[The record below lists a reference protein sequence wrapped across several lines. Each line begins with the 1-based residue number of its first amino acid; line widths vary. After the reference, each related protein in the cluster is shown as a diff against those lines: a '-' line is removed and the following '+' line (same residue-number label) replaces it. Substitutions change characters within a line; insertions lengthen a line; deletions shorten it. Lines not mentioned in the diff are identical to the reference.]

1 MKFES
6 KKDILFNSVMIGTLG
21 LLLWIMVMGSTN
33 GLSGE
38 TKYVALFFTLCL
50 TGLLLW
56 IYFGTSYSITQHTLS
71 YRSGPIRGKIE
82 IEKIKEIIKGKTL
95 WVGMKPATSTNGLI
109 IKYGKYD
116 EIYISPKT
124 NELFIKKLL
133 ALKSD
138 IKITE

>member
-6 KKDILFNSVMIGTLG
+6 KKDILFNLVMIGTLG
-21 LLLWIMVMGSTN
+21 LLIWIMAMVLTN

-50 TGLLLW
+50 TGLVLW
-56 IYFGTSYSITQHTLS
+56 VYFGTSYSITQHTLS

-95 WVGMKPATSTNGLI
+95 WVGLKPATSSNGLI
-109 IKYGKYD
+109 IKYGSYD

-124 NELFIKKLL
+124 NDLFIEKLL
-133 ALKSD
+133 EHNSH
-138 IKITE
+138 IKVTE

>member
-6 KKDILFNSVMIGTLG
+6 KKDILFNLVMIGTLG
-21 LLLWIMVMGSTN
+21 LLLWIMAVALTN
-33 GLSGE
+33 GVSGE
-38 TKYVALFFTLCL
+38 TKYVALFFTSCL
-50 TGLLLW
+50 TVLVLW
-56 IYFGTSYSITQHTLS
+56 VYLGTSYSITQHALS

-95 WVGMKPATSTNGLI
+95 WVGLKPATSSNGLI

-124 NELFIKKLL
+124 NELFIQKLL
-133 ALKSD
+133 ELKSD
-138 IKITE
+138 IKVTE

>member
-6 KKDILFNSVMIGTLG
+6 KKDILFNSVMLGTLG
-21 LLLWIMVMGSTN
+21 LLIWIMAMVLTN

-38 TKYVALFFTLCL
+38 TKYITLFFTLCL
-50 TGLLLW
+50 TGLVLW
-56 IYFGTSYSITQHTLS
+56 VYFGTSYSITQHTLS

-95 WVGMKPATSTNGLI
+95 WVGLKPATSTNGLI

-124 NELFIKKLL
+124 NELFIQKLL
-133 ALKSD
+133 ELKSD
-138 IKITE
+138 IKVTE